1 MSKFFGSIGYI
12 TQEEISPGV
21 WNDKVVERSYRGD
34 ILRSIRRWQ
43 PTEQKNDNL
52 VLSNELSV
60 IADPFAYENFSTIRY
75 VVWMGIRWKVDSIE
89 IQRPRLILTLGEV
102 YNG

>member
-1 MSKFFGSIGYI
+1 MSKFFGLIGYV

-21 WNDKVVERSYRGD
+21 WNDVIVEKSYRGD
-34 ILRSIRRWQ
+34 ILQDIKRWEN
-43 PTEQKNDNL
+43 TEKKNDDL
-52 VLSNELSV
+52 VISNRVSI
-60 IADPFAYENFSTIRY
+60 IADQTAYDNFSTIRY
-75 VVWMGIRWKVDSIE
+75 VKWLGVRWGVNSIT

>member
-1 MSKFFGSIGYI
+1 MSKFYGKVGYV
-12 TQEEISPGV
+12 TQEEISPGIWDDV
-21 WNDKVVERSYRGD
+21 TVEKEYRGD
-34 ILRSIRRWQ
+34 ILQNMRRWE

-52 VLSNELSV
+52 VISNRISI
-60 IADPFAYENFSTIRY
+60 IADPFAHDNFSTIKY
-75 VVWMGIRWKVDSIE
+75 VYLGGVRWKVNSIE